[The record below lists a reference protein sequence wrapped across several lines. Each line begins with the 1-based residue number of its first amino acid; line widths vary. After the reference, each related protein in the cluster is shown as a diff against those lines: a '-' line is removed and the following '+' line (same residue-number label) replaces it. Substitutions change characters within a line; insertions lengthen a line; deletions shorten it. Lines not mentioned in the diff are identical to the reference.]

1 MARHPVELGKNRKKI
16 MPKKL
21 EGKVAVIT
29 GGTEGIGLATA
40 KLFVKEGAYVFIT
53 GRRQKELDEA
63 AKAIGGNVSGV
74 QGDVAQL
81 ADLDRLYETISRVKG
96 RIDIVFANA
105 GVGEFVSFGA
115 VTEEHFD
122 KLFNI
127 NVRGTL
133 FTVQKALPLLK
144 DGGSIILNGSV
155 ASVKGTAAFGVYA
168 ASKAAIRSFVRTWT
182 TDLKDRHIRSN
193 VVSPGPIN
201 TPLVSRQS
209 KDVIARIVSTIPM
222 GRMGE
227 PEEVAKV
234 ALFLASDDSSFVT
247 GIELFV
253 DGGRAQI

>member
-1 MARHPVELGKNRKKI
+1 MGK
-16 MPKKL
+16 L
-21 EGKVAVIT
+21 QGKVAVIT

-40 KLFVKEGAYVFIT
+40 QLFVNEGAYVFIT

-63 AKAIGGNVSGV
+63 VKAIGSNATGV
-74 QGDVAQL
+74 QGDVAKL
-81 ADLDRLYETISRVKG
+81 ADLDRLYETVDKEMG
-96 RIDIVFANA
+96 GVDIIFANA
-105 GVGEFVSFGA
+105 GVGEFVPFSE
-115 VTEEHFD
+115 VSEEHFD
-122 KLFNI
+122 KLINI
-127 NVRGTL
+127 NVKGAF
-133 FTVQKALPLLK
+133 FTVQKGLPLLN
-144 DGGSIILNGSV
+144 DGGSIILTGSV
-155 ASVKGTAAFGVYA
+155 ACVKGTAAFGVYA

-201 TPLVSRQS
+201 TPLVNRQS
-209 KDVIARIVSTIPM
+209 ADVIARIVSTIPM